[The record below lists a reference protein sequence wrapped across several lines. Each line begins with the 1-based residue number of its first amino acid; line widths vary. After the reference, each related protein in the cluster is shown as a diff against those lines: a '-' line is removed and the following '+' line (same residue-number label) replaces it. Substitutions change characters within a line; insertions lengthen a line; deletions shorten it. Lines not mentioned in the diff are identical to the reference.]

1 MSPSSSAH
9 SIPPWGTHAP
19 GGVLGWVLTW
29 SRGLPATPLGAR
41 GARILRTLARAGR
54 PGRPVDVELWG
65 LRLRL
70 HSRGNVSEARI
81 LFMPQ
86 LWEPR
91 ERELLRERARPGFVF
106 LDVGANAGGY
116 SLWVLGLLGAECR
129 IVAVEPDP
137 EMHGRL
143 QFNADTNGAE
153 NLRVLQ
159 MAVSDQEGEGVLH
172 LDAGNRGQNRLLP
185 EDGNRAGPG
194 GEGGIGG
201 SPGPGGAGGSRG
213 SGGSDGGAGKAS
225 GSRLTVPLRSLHRIV
240 TEAGIPRVDAL
251 KIDIEGME
259 LRVLGHFFAHAPEP
273 LWPRLLITE
282 HHGTPDHLELQT
294 LLAELGYGTILQTG
308 LNRVLERAPLP
319 HPHAGTRLG
328 HAP

>member
-1 MSPSSSAH
+1 MSQITASVDA
-9 SIPPWGTHAP
+9 PPWGSHVP
-19 GGVLGWVLTW
+19 RGLLGQVLGW
-29 SRGLPATPLGAR
+29 SRGLPASPLGAR

-54 PGRPVDVELWG
+54 PGRPVDVELWR

-70 HSRGNVSEARI
+70 HTRGNVSEARI

-91 ERELLRERARPGFVF
+91 ERALLQERAHPGFVF

-116 SLWVLGLLGAECR
+116 SLWVLSLLGAECR

-137 EMHGRL
+137 EMSARL
-143 QFNADTNGAE
+143 RFNAATNGAG

-159 MAVSDQEGEGVLH
+159 VAVSDQEGEGVLH
-172 LDAGNRGQNRLLP
+172 LDAANRGQNRLLP
-185 EDGNRAGPG
+185 AGE
-194 GEGGIGG
+194 EGSG
-201 SPGPGGAGGSRG
+201 SDEEPGGAGGSRAVG
-213 SGGSDGGAGKAS
+213 EARGI
-225 GSRLTVPLRSLHRIV
+225 RLAVPLRSLPRIAAD
-240 TEAGIPRVDAL
+240 EGLSRIDAL

-259 LRVLGHFFAHAPEP
+259 HRVLRHFFDHAPET

-282 HHGTPDHLELQT
+282 HHGTPDHVALQG
-294 LLAELGYGTILQTG
+294 LLAELGYGTLLQTG
-308 LNRVLERAPLP
+308 LNRVLERIPLP
-319 HPHAGTRLG
+319 HPDAGTRLP

>member
-1 MSPSSSAH
+1 VSPSSSAP
-9 SIPPWGTHAP
+9 SRPPWGTHAP
-19 GGVLGWVLTW
+19 GGLLGRLLTW

-41 GARILRTLARAGR
+41 GARILRTLARVGR
-54 PGRPVDVELWG
+54 PGRAVDVELWG

-81 LFMPQ
+81 LFMAQ

-91 ERELLRERARPGFVF
+91 ERELLRDRARSGFVF

-143 QFNADTNGAE
+143 QFNADINGAG
-153 NLRVLQ
+153 NVRVLQ
-159 MAVSDQEGEGVLH
+159 VAVSDQEGEGVLH

-185 EDGNRAGPG
+185 DGADPAGPG
-194 GEGGIGG
+194 GEGGVGG
-201 SPGPGGAGGSRG
+201 SPGMGGAGGSGG
-213 SGGSDGGAGKAS
+213 SGGSVGGASA
-225 GSRLTVPLRSLHRIV
+225 SRLTVPLRSLHRIV
-240 TEAGIPRVDAL
+240 ADEGLPRIDAL

-259 LRVLGHFFAHAPEP
+259 HRVLRHFFAHAPEP

-282 HHGTPDHLELQT
+282 HHGTPDHVELQE
-294 LLAELGYGTILQTG
+294 LLAGLGYGTILQTG

-319 HPHAGTRLG
+319 HPHPGTRLG

>member
-1 MSPSSSAH
+1 MIPESPVES
-9 SIPPWGTHAP
+9 PPPSWGTHAP
-19 GGVLGWVLTW
+19 GAFLGLCLAA
-29 SRGLPATPLGAR
+29 SRSLPAGPLGAR
-41 GARILRTLARAGR
+41 GARVLRTLARAGR
-54 PGRPVDVELWG
+54 PSRPVDVELWG

-70 HSRGNVSEARI
+70 HTRGNVSEARI
-81 LFMPQ
+81 LFMPR

-91 ERELLRERARPGFVF
+91 ERSLLQERAGPGFIF

-116 SLWVLGLLGAECR
+116 SLWVLGLLGPECR

-159 MAVSDQEGEGVLH
+159 VAVSDQEGEGVLH
-172 LDAGNRGQNRLLP
+172 LDAGNRGQNRLLSG
-185 EDGNRAGPG
+185 EDGAAVPGAHGADEGASAG
-194 GEGGIGG
+194 
-201 SPGPGGAGGSRG
+201 
-213 SGGSDGGAGKAS
+213 
-225 GSRLTVPLRSLHRIV
+225 RLTVPLRPLHRIIAD
-240 TEAGIPRVDAL
+240 EGLPRIDAL

-259 LRVLGHFFAHAPEP
+259 YRVLRHFFDHAPES
-273 LWPRLLITE
+273 LWPGLLITE
-282 HHGTPDHLELQT
+282 HHDTPEHLQLQR
-294 LLAELGYGTILQTG
+294 LLTGLGYGTILQTG